1 MGLLLL
7 VCLFGLAF
15 CQAEFCKSIDD
26 PCEAKACAMACAD
39 CTTGCNVLEMYPVM
53 YSCGTIG
60 YSRYDVCPEEVPI
73 FPTGSQP
80 EEHHDRSDESHHD
93 RSDDSHHHDRQSGE
107 SDHHNREGSHH
118 GDWESHHGD
127 WSSATTLAVSSVF
140 VLVAFVL

>member
-1 MGLLLL
+1 MG
-7 VCLFGLAF
+7 
-15 CQAEFCKSIDD
+15 
-26 PCEAKACAMACAD
+26 
-39 CTTGCNVLEMYPVM
+39 TGCNVLEMYPVM

-80 EEHHDRSDESHHD
+80 EEHHDRSDDSHHD
-93 RSDDSHHHDRQSGE
+93 GRQSGE